1 MAAEEPPVAEQDT
14 PTDTPTAEKAP
25 RQSPL
30 RNPVTRLILIVVVL
44 AILIGGGLW
53 FWHYEV
59 RGKFLQSTNDAY
71 VQSDAIVV
79 SPKVGGYVDQVYV
92 IDNQQVHAG
101 DPLVRIDPRDYQA
114 QAEQYRAQVD
124 VAAANAQ
131 GVRAQ
136 ISEQQATI
144 QQSQAQLAV
153 ATSALAFARSQTAR
167 YAPLASTGAETGE
180 KLAQLR
186 DQEKQAK
193 AQVDAASA
201 AVTNA
206 QRRIGSLQAQIGQA
220 QSQGRAAEAQLSAA
234 NVNLGST
241 IVRASSDGRVGD
253 KSVQLGQYVQPG
265 LRMMSIVPVQKLYVS
280 ANFKETQLGL
290 MRVGQPVTAKVDALD
305 GVNVIGRVESISPGT
320 GAQFSLLPPQNATGN
335 FTKIVQRVPVR
346 VAIDL
351 GPETRKLLVP
361 GMSVTVTVDTISAR
375 DAPKQIEREQDDL
388 NRRQGK

>member
-1 MAAEEPPVAEQDT
+1 MAAEETPVAEQDT
-14 PTDTPTAEKAP
+14 PADDPSAKESP
-25 RQSPL
+25 RSSPL
-30 RNPVTRLILIVVVL
+30 RNPLTRLILIVVVL
-44 AILIGGGLW
+44 AILIGAGLW
-53 FWHYEV
+53 FWRYETH
-59 RGKFLQSTNDAY
+59 GKYLQSTNDAY

-144 QQSQAQLAV
+144 NQSQAQLAV
-153 ATSALAFARSQTAR
+153 ATSALQFARSQTAR
-167 YAPLASTGAETGE
+167 YTPLAATGAETGE

-193 AQVDAASA
+193 AQVDAARA

-206 QRRIGSLQAQIGQA
+206 QRRIGTLQAQIGQA

-290 MRVGQPVTAKVDALD
+290 MRVGQPVTVKVDALD
-305 GVNVIGRVESISPGT
+305 GVKVIGRVESISPGT

-346 VAIDL
+346 VAIDV
-351 GPETRKLLVP
+351 GPETRRLLVP
-361 GMSVTVTVDTISAR
+361 GMSVNVTADTISAR
-375 DAPKQIEREQDDL
+375 SAPEQIEREQDDL

>member
-1 MAAEEPPVAEQDT
+1 MSAEEPPVAEQDT
-14 PTDTPTAEKAP
+14 PADTPPADKPP
-25 RQSPL
+25 RPSPL
-30 RNPVTRLILIVVVL
+30 RNPVTRLILIVVIL

-53 FWHYEV
+53 FWHYEA

-71 VQSDAIVV
+71 VQSDAITV

-92 IDNQQVHAG
+92 IDNQQVRAG

-124 VAAANAQ
+124 VAAANAR

-144 QQSQAQLAV
+144 DQSQAQLAV

-167 YAPLASTGAETGE
+167 YTPLAATGAETGE

-193 AQVDAASA
+193 AQVDASRA

-206 QRRIGSLQAQIGQA
+206 QRRIGSLQAQVGQA

-290 MRVGQPVTAKVDALD
+290 MRVGQPVTVKVDALD
-305 GVNVIGRVESISPGT
+305 GVNLIGRIESISPGT

-346 VAIDL
+346 VAIDI

>member
-1 MAAEEPPVAEQDT
+1 MAAEEPPVVEQDT
-14 PTDTPTAEKAP
+14 RDDTPIADKAP
-25 RQSPL
+25 RPSPL

-53 FWHYEV
+53 LWHYEA
-59 RGKFLQSTNDAY
+59 RGKFIQSTNDAY

-136 ISEQQATI
+136 IGEQQATI
-144 QQSQAQLAV
+144 DQSRAQLAV

-193 AQVDAASA
+193 AQVDAATA

-234 NVNLGST
+234 KVNLGST

-290 MRVGQPVTAKVDALD
+290 MRVGQPVTVKVDALD
-305 GVNVIGRVESISPGT
+305 GVTLVGRIESISPGT

-346 VAIDL
+346 VAIDV

-361 GMSVTVTVDTISAR
+361 GMSVNVTVDTISAR
-375 DAPKQIEREQDDL
+375 DAPKQIEREQDAL